1 MGEAWDGNWSDELDD
16 WSAAFER
23 EYGSGSGGNRPPD
36 IILRPKQSVV
46 YNDPSRFRVL
56 VAGRRFGK
64 SFLAIPELLRMA
76 DGPGKVAW
84 YVAPTRHQAKDDLWR
99 PLKAIAAP
107 WMVGKPNESELS
119 IDLRCGGRIAL
130 RSAENYDSLRGGG
143 LDGLVLDEFAD
154 IAPEAWTEAL
164 RAKLSDRLG
173 RALFI
178 GTPEGRNHFYDLY
191 QRGIAGE
198 PGWASFQFTTLDG
211 GNVTPEE
218 IEAARRE
225 LDEKTF
231 RQEYEASFE
240 ALFEGAAYYSF
251 DRNGNVRTVEF
262 DRRQPLCWSLDFN
275 VNPMCSVLAQVVDGR
290 VHVLDELILPD
301 SNTREACEEFL
312 ERAGKYQKILQGD
325 RYGVVRLPVTVYG
338 DASGESRSS
347 QADKT
352 DWQIVREFF
361 KRNGD
366 RFQAQF
372 KVPSSNPTV
381 KGRITAV
388 NSMLKNH
395 AGDRRLIVDPRCKE
409 LIADFERVGWK
420 RDPHG
425 NTLTQLDKSDP
436 KRTHASDALG
446 YLVEKEFGLRQVGG
460 PRSQFLGV

>member
-1 MGEAWDGNWSDELDD
+1 MGETWDGNWSDELDD
-16 WSAAFER
+16 WATRFAR
-23 EYGSGSGGNRPPD
+23 ESTGGCNDSPA
-36 IILRPKQSVV
+36 ITLKPKQSIV
-46 YNDPSRFRVL
+46 YDDPARFRVL

-76 DGPGKVAW
+76 WGPGKIAW

-99 PLKAIAAP
+99 PLKNIAAP
-107 WMVGKPNESELS
+107 WTVGKPNESELS
-119 IDLRCGGRIAL
+119 IDLACGGRIAL
-130 RSAENYDSLRGGG
+130 RSAENYDALRGGG
-143 LDGLVLDEFAD
+143 LDGLILDEFAD

-191 QRGIAGE
+191 QRGVAGE
-198 PGWASFQFTTLDG
+198 QGWAAFQFTTLDG
-211 GNVTPEE
+211 GNVPAEE
-218 IEAARRE
+218 VEAARRE

-240 ALFEGAAYYSF
+240 SIFEGAAYYAF
-251 DRNGNVRTVEF
+251 DRNGNVRAVEF

-290 VHVLDELILPD
+290 VHILEELILPD

-312 ERAGKYQKILQGD
+312 ERAERYRKVAQGD
-325 RYGVVRLPVTVYG
+325 RYGVVPLAVTVYG
-338 DASGESRSS
+338 DASGEQRNSA
-347 QADKT
+347 ADKT
-352 DWQIVREFF
+352 DWQIVREMF
-361 KRNGD
+361 KRNVD

-372 KVPSSNPTV
+372 RVPASNPTV

-388 NSMLKNH
+388 NSMLRS
-395 AGDRRLIVDPRCKE
+395 ASGERRLVADPGCKE
-409 LIADFERVGWK
+409 LIADLERVGWK

-425 NTLTQLDKSDP
+425 NTLAQLDKSDP
-436 KRTHASDALG
+436 KRTHASDAAG
-446 YLVEKEFGLRQVGG
+446 YLIEKEFGLRVKGG
-460 PRSQFLGV
+460 ARSTNLGV